1 MDTTETSRDIGSP
14 EQGSTVDRAA
24 QTAHQAIDRVAAK
37 AGPAVE
43 KVRSAASDAAQT
55 LQSKADAFGEMEE
68 QWLEACRG
76 YVRENPLTAVAAG
89 VLVGMLLSRL
99 TSSR

>member
-1 MDTTETSRDIGSP
+1 MEATDTTRDVAPQS
-14 EQGSTVDRAA
+14 GSTVDRAA

-55 LQSKADAFGEMEE
+55 LQSKADALGEMQEE
-68 QWLEACRG
+68 WLDACRG

>member
-1 MDTTETSRDIGSP
+1 MDTTDTTRDLTTEPS
-14 EQGSTVDRAA
+14 STVDRAA
-24 QTAHQAIDRVAAK
+24 QTAHEAIDRVAAK

-43 KVRSAASDAAQT
+43 KVRAAASDAAQT
-55 LQSKADAFGEMEE
+55 LQSKADAFGEMEK
-68 QWLEACRG
+68 QWVEACRG